1 MSGTTA
7 ITSLPNTQQ
16 IGNVGINI
24 SEKIPQGVH
33 SQLQMQNVMN
43 TQMNASSL
51 DGLSSGVQIS
61 QPQISQSQMSQSQIS
76 QPQISQPQPQ
86 ISQPQPQIQQQ
97 EMNTLVSNIQ
107 QAAQNGGTSLPS
119 RDISQNTQHIA
130 IDPHIQQN
138 NVVNN
143 TNDYLAHMPD
153 VSNSIHQNIK
163 QQNRADNYKY
173 LLEDVQLPLLVGL
186 LFVIFQMPITRL
198 FFKTHFSFLYNN
210 ENNYTLKGYI
220 FMSIV
225 FGTSYYISTK
235 LLDNL

>member
-43 TQMNASSL
+43 NQMNASSL
-51 DGLSSGVQIS
+51 DGLSSGPQMSHPQMS
-61 QPQISQSQMSQSQIS
+61 QPQMS
-76 QPQISQPQPQ
+76 QPQM
-86 ISQPQPQIQQQ
+86 PQPQIQQQ
-97 EMNTLVSNIQ
+97 EINTLVSNIQ